1 MPTGDLFCLYS
12 VLRCL
17 FIHDGQIV
25 WLKDA
30 LICYYF
36 IFFNYCQAYASYMKG
51 TLLFEQD
58 KNWQT
63 ALVNFK
69 NARYT

>member
-1 MPTGDLFCLYS
+1 MFQW
-12 VLRCL
+12 CL
-17 FIHDGQIV
+17 FSFN
-25 WLKDA
+25 
-30 LICYYF
+30 LIYF
-36 IFFNYCQAYASYMKG
+36 YFYFYQAYASYMKG

-63 ALVNFK
+63 ALVNLK